1 MTLSEKIEHNEDFD
15 FKESDWIEVKDVK
28 EFIKELKEDGLNDAE
43 DERGKIMNDIKN
55 PKVKNKF
62 LRIKLYKIEEK
73 INILKENRARI
84 NKLAGDELVK

>member
-1 MTLSEKIEHNEDFD
+1 MSLSEKRIKNGTQIPTIYVE
-15 FKESDWIEVKDVK
+15 

-84 NKLAGDELVK
+84 NKLAGKELII